1 MGIFERLKRL
11 IKVNVNEVFDSRSV
25 EDILNAGDEELKR
38 IIEEL
43 NAPRQKN
50 NTGSGQQQNR
60 DEQKKS
66 QQGQSRRHQSAP
78 PPRQSAHQQAVLN
91 AYRVLGLKPTASV
104 DEIKSAYRRF
114 MMAYHPDRVM
124 NQSAQKQQEAQRRAQ
139 EVNVAYEILQKVRGF

>member
-43 NAPRQKN
+43 NAPRQKK
-50 NTGSGQQQNR
+50 NTGSEQQNSS
-60 DEQKKS
+60 EQKKS
-66 QQGQSRRHQSAP
+66 QQGQNRRHQSAP

-124 NQSAQKQQEAQRRAQ
+124 NQSTQKQQEAQRRAQ